1 MASTNTETKMR
12 TPTQMIQKKVY
23 REDMTFEEEKA
34 FVRLMY
40 RKYEKAGFKPTY
52 EMSAK
57 LPENEMKYNGQ
68 PFKVVKRCEIPDNP
82 TEEKKFNYYLCE
94 LPMWTIKFEDGHKL
108 NAYPEEISTLDTSK
122 MAAC

>member
-68 PFKVVKRCEIPDNP
+68 PFKVVKRCFAASF
-82 TEEKKFNYYLCE
+82 TFCSSSFVSF
-94 LPMWTIKFEDGHKL
+94 LPFINK
-108 NAYPEEISTLDTSK
+108 S
-122 MAAC
+122 